1 MNLDPNTITTTSQ
14 NNATGPEAIMQSDSN
29 RGALAS
35 FIARVPKNYIVGLG
49 KILGYFLYF
58 FDLRHRR
65 IVRSN
70 LLFIYPGLS
79 RIQVQNQAKRIFQ
92 HLGITL
98 LEFLQMAYISREEL
112 VSNVQIEGQEILVD
126 ALAKQRGIVLVSAH
140 IGNWE
145 IAWQICPIYFKRQIT
160 GVAKKL
166 RNVHLNRQIHHRRTR
181 FGNRILYKK
190 GALPDMMQ
198 ALRKGEAV
206 GLLMDVSRRFEGVE
220 VQFFGRRATATPA
233 AALLALRCKCP
244 IITAFSHRNAK
255 GQLIINI
262 EPPVE
267 IQRTHDLRTDLQIN
281 TQLISDRVERA
292 IRNYPEQW
300 NWMLK
305 RWKDFYPDLY
315 PESERRKRHI
325 QEKRKKKLT
334 RAI

>member
-1 MNLDPNTITTTSQ
+1 
-14 NNATGPEAIMQSDSN
+14 
-29 RGALAS
+29 
-35 FIARVPKNYIVGLG
+35 
-49 KILGYFLYF
+49 
-58 FDLRHRR
+58 
-65 IVRSN
+65 
-70 LLFIYPGLS
+70 
-79 RIQVQNQAKRIFQ
+79 
-92 HLGITL
+92 
-98 LEFLQMAYISREEL
+98 
-112 VSNVQIEGQEILVD
+112 
-126 ALAKQRGIVLVSAH
+126 
-140 IGNWE
+140 
-145 IAWQICPIYFKRQIT
+145 
-160 GVAKKL
+160 
-166 RNVHLNRQIHHRRTR
+166 
-181 FGNRILYKK
+181 
-190 GALPDMMQ
+190 MQ

-244 IITAFSHRNAK
+244 IIIGFSHRNAK

-315 PESERRKRHI
+315 PESKKRLREI
-325 QEKRKKKLT
+325 KKKKEEKRKK
-334 RAI
+334 

>member
-1 MNLDPNTITTTSQ
+1 
-14 NNATGPEAIMQSDSN
+14 MQLASCRSI
-29 RGALAS
+29 LAS
-35 FIARVPKNYIVGLG
+35 FIARIPKNYIAGFG

-58 FDLRHRR
+58 FNVSHRR
-65 IVRSN
+65 IALRN
-70 LLFIYPGLS
+70 LQLIHPEWP
-79 RIQVQNQAKRIFQ
+79 RNQIQNLAKRIFQ
-92 HLGITL
+92 NLGITL
-98 LEFLQMAYISREEL
+98 LEFIQMGYISREEL
-112 VSNVQIEGQEILVD
+112 VSNIQIEGQEIL
-126 ALAKQRGIVLVSAH
+126 AEAFEKQKGIVLVSAH

-145 IAWQICPIYFKRQIT
+145 IAWQVCPTYFQNPTT
-160 GVAKKL
+160 GVAKRL
-166 RNVHLNRQIHHRRTR
+166 RNMHLNRMIHHRRTR

-190 GALPDMMQ
+190 GALPDLMQ
-198 ALRKGEAV
+198 TLRKGEAV
-206 GLLMDVSRRFEGVE
+206 GLLMDISRRFDGVE
-220 VQFFGRRATATPA
+220 VKFFGRRATATPA

-315 PESERRKRHI
+315 PESEKRKRHI
-325 QEKRKKKLT
+325 QKKEIRKKKSFRTKRLSNKKD
-334 RAI
+334 RQFI